1 MQTVLC
7 LVDLGFAAGESPTH
21 KLAAVFQIVNAL
33 AHPADIGVVV
43 RQQKRGIRHR
53 IFAPVIRH
61 RGLQSANILV
71 GQAGTAL
78 QGLVLAVIG
87 IDAFHGGLQLLQP
100 RQFLFQLFHGKVIV
114 GADPACTHR
123 LDLIQQLL
131 NFHVLA
137 HIAVT
142 SGVLLFLFAYRE
154 ITAPGD
160 QNGRHTAINDMGLVE
175 VGGQLFGVA
184 VNQRVDLVMVHGIDT
199 GLLAFRYGIRLIH
212 HLAVG
217 ACSRTGL
224 VVGKAVHILCP
235 LCRRL
240 IDFIILRHSFSFQN
254 SPTSGQSVPK

>member
-1 MQTVLC
+1 M
-7 LVDLGFAAGESPTH
+7 
-21 KLAAVFQIVNAL
+21 
-33 AHPADIGVVV
+33 
-43 RQQKRGIRHR
+43 
-53 IFAPVIRH
+53 
-61 RGLQSANILV
+61 
-71 GQAGTAL
+71 
-78 QGLVLAVIG
+78 LAVIG

-235 LCRRL
+235 LCRHL
-240 IDFIILRHSFSFQN
+240 ADFIIFRHGSSFQ
-254 SPTSGQSVPK
+254 K